1 MDPSEFEYA
10 GFWIRV
16 WAALIDTVLL
26 MLVTTPLLGALYGWE
41 TGFEAHVRTG
51 FRPTE
56 FVVTWLLPAL
66 AVLVFWRYRSATPGK
81 MVIHARIVDARTG
94 EPPSLGQLIGR
105 YLGYF
110 VSTFPFCL
118 GLIWVGIDARKQ
130 GWHDK
135 LARTVVIRSKRRG
148 AEPVRFEGSHAE
160 GPRAEGTHV
169 ESSRAQT
176 SRVESSSVAAAQRDN
191 PHGG

>member
-1 MDPSEFEYA
+1 MPIDPSEYEYA

-16 WAALIDTVLL
+16 WASLIDSALVLL
-26 MLVTTPLLGALYGWE
+26 VTAPLLGLLYGWD
-41 TGFEAHVRTG
+41 TGFGLSSGSG

-56 FVVTWLLPAL
+56 FIISWVLPGI
-66 AVLVFWRYRSATPGK
+66 AVIAFWRYRSATPGK

-94 EPPSLGQLIGR
+94 EPPSVGQLIGR

-110 VSTFPFCL
+110 VSTFPFFL

-135 LARTVVIRSKRRG
+135 LARTVVIRDKRRG
-148 AEPVRFEGSHAE
+148 AEPVRFEGAPAE
-160 GPRAEGTHV
+160 SVPSDAPRV
-169 ESSRAQT
+169 R
-176 SRVESSSVAAAQRDN
+176 
-191 PHGG
+191 